1 MRFRIA
7 IIIFRKELVD
17 MLRDKR
23 TLAAMIGLPLV
34 LYPALFIFGSQAA
47 LMQQGRILDAQSPIA
62 IVAHDAELL
71 EEWLGR
77 DSRLVVRSSSDPAAD
92 LELRRLHAIVRAED
106 DFGKQVRE
114 GGTGKVKVEYDA
126 SESASQE
133 AARRVVETLEKQFDT
148 LLVERL
154 QRRGL
159 PAELAN
165 PIEVNKVNIAPST
178 KTTGALLG
186 MLMPL
191 VMILMLGVGAFY
203 PAIDLTAGEKERGTF
218 ETLLST
224 PARSMEIL
232 AGKFLAVFSLAI
244 ITGLVNLGSM
254 TATLAFQLTQLE
266 GELGEFS
273 LRIPPENVLLLLVA
287 LVPLAFFVSAVMMT
301 IAVMARSF
309 REAQSLLTPFLILL
323 LFPAA
328 LAAVPGTRLTTATQF
343 APVANIALLFKDLMT
358 DQAHLQAT
366 VMVLL
371 STSIYALLALAL
383 ASRVFRREDV
393 VLSVEGGIP
402 LTWRRSDL
410 TPRELPTPGVALFIF
425 ATCLLLLF
433 YLGTYL
439 QGTYGLL
446 GVGLTQWLL
455 FLLPTL
461 LILWFLRV
469 DLKATLSLRIPAAT
483 AWAGTILIAAGW
495 VVISLQLSVWQQ
507 RILPMPPELAEEM
520 KRLLRLEESSLYTLL
535 LVLAL
540 SPAICEEALFRGA
553 LLSGLRK
560 HLPPWA
566 LLLCVG
572 AAFGVM
578 HLSVHR
584 MAITGVSG
592 VVLAYL
598 AWRCRSIFPAM
609 LAHFTINASA
619 VLIQT
624 GYVPPAIKSLT
635 QKAIDQELGF
645 PVWILLT
652 VAAAFAVGVVLLERL
667 RTRPE

>member
-23 TLAAMIGLPLV
+23 TLAAMIGLPLL

-71 EEWLGR
+71 EEWLSR
-77 DSRLVVRSSSDPAAD
+77 DSRLVVRESSDPTAD
-92 LELRRLHAIVRAED
+92 LALRRLHAIIRAD
-106 DFGKQVRE
+106 DNFEKQVRG
-114 GGTGKVKVEYDA
+114 GGTGKVRVEYDA

-133 AARRVVETLEKQFDT
+133 AARRVVETLEKRFDS

-154 QRRGL
+154 QRMGL
-159 PAELAN
+159 SQEFAN
-165 PIEVNKVNIAPST
+165 PLEVGKVNIAPST

-186 MLMPL
+186 MLTPL

-232 AGKFLAVFSLAI
+232 VGKFLAVFSLAI

-266 GELGEFS
+266 DEIGEFS

-358 DQAHLQAT
+358 DQANLQAAA
-366 VMVLL
+366 MVLL

-393 VLSVEGGIP
+393 VLSVEVGIP

-410 TPRELPTPGVALFIF
+410 APRELPTPGIALFTF
-425 ATCLLLLF
+425 AACLLLLF

-439 QGTYGLL
+439 QGTYALL

-461 LILWFLRV
+461 LILWFVRV
-469 DLKATLSLRIPAAT
+469 DLKAALGLRMPSAT
-483 AWAGTILIAAGW
+483 AWAGTIVIALGW

-507 RILPMPPELAEEM
+507 RILPMPPELADEM
-520 KRLLRLEESSLYTLL
+520 KRLLRLEESSVLLLL
-535 LVLAL
+535 LVLAF

-566 LLLCVG
+566 LLPCVG

-592 VVLAYL
+592 VVLTYL
-598 AWRCRSIFPAM
+598 AWRCRSIFPAV
-609 LAHFTINASA
+609 LAHFIINASA

-624 GYVPPAIKSLT
+624 GYVPPAIKSMT
-635 QKAIDQELGF
+635 AKAIDQELGF
-645 PVWILLT
+645 PVWILL
-652 VAAAFAVGVVLLERL
+652 AAAVGFAAGVVLLERL
-667 RTRPE
+667 RTRAQ